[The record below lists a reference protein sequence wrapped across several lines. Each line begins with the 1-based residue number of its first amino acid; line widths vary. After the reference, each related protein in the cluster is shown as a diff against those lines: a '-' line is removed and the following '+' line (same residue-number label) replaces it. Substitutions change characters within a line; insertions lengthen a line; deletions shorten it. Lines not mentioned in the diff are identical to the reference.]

1 MTHSMPR
8 LQNDTTP
15 AHAAMLYILYTLHE
29 ENMVI
34 YSNELCKLFDILIFI
49 YYS

>member
-8 LQNDTTP
+8 LQNNMTLRQP
-15 AHAAMLYILYTLHE
+15 MLYILYTLQL
-29 ENMVI
+29 VI

>member
-1 MTHSMPR
+1 
-8 LQNDTTP
+8 
-15 AHAAMLYILYTLHE
+15 MLYILYTLHE